1 MKNGGKI
8 EVSAP
13 PKYNPYFTTKLHEN
27 KAEKACKNYS
37 YKEGCRNEAT
47 EHKKEQTDLHIQIVQ
62 NISNEKLSADTKTLV
77 AGGQIKG
84 DLRMRTKVNIFN

>member
-13 PKYNPYFTTKLHEN
+13 PKYNPYFTSKIHDN
-27 KAEKACKNYS
+27 KVEKGKNYS

-47 EHKKEQTDLHIQIVQ
+47 EYKKEQADLH
-62 NISNEKLSADTKTLV
+62 L
-77 AGGQIKG
+77 
-84 DLRMRTKVNIFN
+84 